1 MKTTQLLIGFFG
13 AVLLLTASVIFPQS
27 SLAHCDT
34 LDEPVVATA
43 RLALENGDV
52 TPLLKWVR
60 AEEENEIKTAFQ
72 KTLDVRQKGQRQK
85 N

>member
-13 AVLLLTASVIFPQS
+13 AVLLLTASVTFSQS

-34 LDEPVVATA
+34 LDGPVVATA